1 MERSLNWFD
10 QTNNIH
16 VAKST
21 RPSNRRDKHLVY
33 CMHVNRH
40 ATKIIDYQI
49 IYTPAKGKF
58 LSKGTTAVI
67 LRKYH
72 LHFYKKNVI
81 RSDFTQYM
89 FHDEEYNGR
98 DKPFAIFLKAYPQPP
113 FLKRAE
119 ENHYLDSKQRLV
131 NQTSRYLV
139 RADHTSV
146 QH

>member
-72 LHFYKKNVI
+72 LHFYKKMLFGVI
-81 RSDFTQYM
+81 SLSTCFMTRNTM
-89 FHDEEYNGR
+89 
-98 DKPFAIFLKAYPQPP
+98 
-113 FLKRAE
+113 AE
-119 ENHYLDSKQRLV
+119 TNLLLFS
-131 NQTSRYLV
+131 
-139 RADHTSV
+139 
-146 QH
+146 